1 MMESHVYDAMEAATV
16 DSDGILRAAFDTPA
30 DFQEIIGVSE
40 LEHLEQV
47 RMWDHLD
54 SRGWSPLELEHMC
67 SR

>member
-47 RMWDHLD
+47 RM
-54 SRGWSPLELEHMC
+54 
-67 SR
+67 